1 VERKIVETKYL
12 RVPHICEDGLNKVH
26 KSAFRLVLVASSI
39 WFFSQIQIPLPAQT
53 PAPEIIENPEQPK
66 YSGKD
71 APELIF
77 KQELSIPLE
86 GRRYSFDVDD
96 AGNIYLLDTRAA
108 RIAIYDKSGKPLITF
123 GKKGQGP
130 GEFESPAYLAL
141 SGENNIHVIDRPRRP
156 VQVFDSRGSWLE
168 QWQPSSIGRMMSSL
182 AFDSSGSVY
191 IQDSLNLVA
200 LQDKERI
207 RRGVAALGR
216 LSKFSSRFE
225 KTGEI
230 ETWDNR
236 FMKRGSG
243 EATVLLYHDIFYY
256 QLDRNS
262 NLLCGD
268 SSRYEIR
275 QISPSGQVERLIR
288 KKTKRIP
295 TTEKDRARILEN
307 HPDLKEAVM
316 AETKPFFLDFHVLDQ
331 IGLLI
336 GTYED
341 EWNAERV
348 LVCDLFDMD
357 GVYITRVKIPR
368 YYTRDH
374 DIISEQRN
382 RLFKKGFCYSIVYN
396 TKADGLELVRHS
408 FELKSTN

>member
-1 VERKIVETKYL
+1 
-12 RVPHICEDGLNKVH
+12 
-26 KSAFRLVLVASSI
+26 VLVASSI

-216 LSKFSSRFE
+216 LSKFNSRFE

-243 EATVLLYHDIFYY
+243 EATVLLYHDLFYY
-256 QLDRNS
+256 QLDRNN
-262 NLLCGD
+262 NLYYGD
-268 SSRYEIR
+268 SARDEIR
-275 QISPSGQVERLIR
+275 QMSSDGRVNRVIR
-288 KKTKRIP
+288 KRAMRIRTAP
-295 TTEKDRARILEN
+295 RDRTRMLEENPNLKDAI
-307 HPDLKEAVM
+307 M
-316 AETKPFFLDFHVLDQ
+316 AGTKPFFLDFHVLDK
-331 IGLLI
+331 IGLLV

-341 EWNAERV
+341 EWNAEGV
-348 LVCDLFDMD
+348 IVCDLFDRD
-357 GVYITRVKIPR
+357 GVYVAKVKIPR

-382 RLFKKGFCYSIVYN
+382 RLFKNGYCYSIIYN
-396 TKADGLELVRHS
+396 TKADGLELVKHS
-408 FELKSTN
+408 FELKWPN